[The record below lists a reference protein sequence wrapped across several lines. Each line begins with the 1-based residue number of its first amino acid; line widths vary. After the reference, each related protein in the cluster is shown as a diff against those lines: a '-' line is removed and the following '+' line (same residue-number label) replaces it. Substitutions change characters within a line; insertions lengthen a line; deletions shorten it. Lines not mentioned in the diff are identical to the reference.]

1 MGTISPI
8 RRTSKTGHPYT
19 IRPACPD
26 DAANLLVHLKTAAQQ
41 SEHLLTEPDEFTMT
55 EAEERKWIQDHLDGP
70 GNICLLAEAAGVIIA
85 SLGCENG
92 ERRRAAH
99 RGTLGMAVLGEW
111 RRQGVG
117 SAMLQCLL
125 EWAESNPLIEK
136 VGLGVF
142 ATNRAAIA
150 LYKKCDFVEEGRL
163 PREVKLGAEYVDVIL
178 MYRFVK

>member
-1 MGTISPI
+1 M
-8 RRTSKTGHPYT
+8 
-19 IRPACPD
+19 
-26 DAANLLVHLKTAAQQ
+26 AAQQ
-41 SEHLLTEPDEFTMT
+41 SEHLLTEHDEFTMT

-92 ERRRAAH
+92 QRRRAAH
-99 RGTLGMAVLGEW
+99 RGTFGMAVLAEW

-117 SAMLQCLL
+117 SAMLQCFL
-125 EWAESNPLIEK
+125 EWAESNPVIEK

-150 LYKKCDFVEEGRL
+150 LYEKCDFVAEGRL